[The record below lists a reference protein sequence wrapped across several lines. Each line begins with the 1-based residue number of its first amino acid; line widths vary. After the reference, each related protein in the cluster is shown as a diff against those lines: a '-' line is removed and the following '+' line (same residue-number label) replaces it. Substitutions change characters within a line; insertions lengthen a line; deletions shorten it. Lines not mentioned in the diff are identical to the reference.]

1 MAAMDLNTSSVMI
14 WILFNGNGDCDGD
27 GEHVSLKSITLELSA
42 VGICCDLNT
51 TLFVFV
57 GIITE
62 TRDTALER

>member
-1 MAAMDLNTSSVMI
+1 MYDYGDGDDSD
-14 WILFNGNGDCDGD
+14 GDCDGD
-27 GEHVSLKSITLELSA
+27 GEHVSLKSITLELSV

-62 TRDTALER
+62 TRDTAFERYRFS